1 MALLILPLIIIN
13 AQEAIRAVPDSLR
26 QASYG
31 VGATKW
37 QTIWHHVLP
46 VAFPGILTG
55 NILAMSR
62 AIGETAP
69 LIVVGAST
77 FITADPEG
85 PFSSFTA
92 LPILIF
98 NWTSRPQQEFKIIA
112 AAAIIVLLII
122 LLSLNSVAI
131 ILRHR
136 LRKDV

>member
-1 MALLILPLIIIN
+1 M
-13 AQEAIRAVPDSLR
+13 PDSLR

-46 VAFPGILTG
+46 VAIPGILTG

-69 LIVVGAST
+69 LIIIGAST
-77 FITADPEG
+77 FALTDPTG
-85 PFSSFTA
+85 PFSGFTV
-92 LPILIF
+92 LPQLIF
-98 NWTSRPQQEFKIIA
+98 NWTSRPQQEYKLIA
-112 AAAIIVLLII
+112 AAAIIVLLVV

-131 ILRHR
+131 ILRNR
-136 LRKDV
+136 L